1 MHRNRP
7 DPSISAPGPVPKGSL
22 TGIMAK
28 GILAQLWNSM
38 NGQIETLLVKHFS
51 NSSLNRLPQ
60 EYGGMPI
67 FSAPLI
73 GVSRGDDP
81 IFVKF
86 KEVVAQDHLTPV
98 EMWVRNGL
106 PNDERLAPRLR
117 ILSIV
122 FPFDRH
128 IREQCNKNDKPMPL
142 ELYCL
147 ARNLANPFMD
157 QVIDR
162 VIGFLQDQGFQATA
176 GMGSKTFE
184 VTSHSDSSHFHSN
197 WSERH
202 IAFAAGLGTFSL
214 SETFITDLGCNIRL
228 TSVITDAPLEVT
240 PRLGD
245 GAYGNCLH
253 YTKGTCGECIA
264 KCPVS
269 AITRSGHNKKKC
281 SRFVQRMREKME
293 ERPFRVMMKPHYQRL
308 NGVEKPVYRV
318 GCALCQFGV
327 PCTDRNPMTDE

>member
-1 MHRNRP
+1 ML
-7 DPSISAPGPVPKGSL
+7 K
-22 TGIMAK
+22 
-28 GILAQLWNSM
+28 QY
-38 NGQIETLLVKHFS
+38 FS
-51 NSSLNRLPQ
+51 ESSLNRLPG
-60 EYGGMPI
+60 EYGEKRI
-67 FSAPLI
+67 FGKPLI

-81 IFVKF
+81 LFVKL

-106 PNDERLAPRLR
+106 PHDEGLAPRLR

-128 IREQCNKNDKPMPL
+128 IREECMQNDKPMPL

-157 QVIDR
+157 QVLDR

-176 GMGSKTFE
+176 GMGSKAFE
-184 VTSHSDSSHFHSN
+184 VTSHRDSSHFHSN

-214 SETFITDLGCNIRL
+214 PETFITDLGCNVRL
-228 TSVITDAPLEVT
+228 TSVITDAPLTVT
-240 PRLGD
+240 PRSDD
-245 GAYGNCLH
+245 GAYGNCL
-253 YTKGTCGECIA
+253 YYANGTCGECIA
-264 KCPVS
+264 RCPVN
-269 AITRSGHNKKKC
+269 AITREGHDKKKC
-281 SRFVQRMREKME
+281 SRFVRKMRDKMG
-293 ERPFRVMMKPHYQRL
+293 ERPFRILMKPHYQRL

-318 GCALCQFGV
+318 GCALCQFDV
-327 PCTDRNPMTDE
+327 PCTDRNPMAGG